1 MNEGTTLMEGKEG
14 NDNEMNEGWK
24 GGKRKEGRKLI
35 NE

>member
-24 GGKRKEGRKLI
+24 GGKKEGRKKI
-35 NE
+35 NK